1 MYIFKNAFKNIS
13 RSLGRNILIG
23 IIVTVIAAS
32 CCVALS
38 IRKSSENARESNM
51 KNLNITAHINVDRA
65 YVMEQIQNSGV
76 DMSDRSAM
84 QEVLKEASGLSLDQ
98 MQEYAK
104 SEYVSNFYYT
114 NMLILDGTDDLQP
127 IDPNAEI
134 SSETDADEDSEEAT
148 TEETTE
154 TQQQGPGMGPDGQQG
169 PGMEGQGM
177 DGQMQGPGMQQQQD
191 PVTMMAS
198 QGDFKLTGYSADAAM
213 EDFNT
218 GVSTIK
224 EGSMFDEDTED
235 MVCVI
240 SSELATYNNV
250 SVGDKI
256 TLHNITDEDETYE
269 LEVVG
274 IYKNNDSSSS
284 MSTGNANDPANEILT
299 SSKVVDSLVAASEDY
314 ETATA
319 GDAEEEEEETTTNGI
334 ERQVLSATTT
344 GSYVFADMDGYDN
357 FESYLKDQEGDKY
370 VLTSSDVASYE
381 ASLVPLE
388 NLKSFATAFLW
399 VILAIGAIILVVL
412 NMFNIRE
419 RKYEVGVL
427 TAVGMHK
434 GKVALQ
440 FMLEIFIVTIFSIL
454 IGTGIGAATS
464 VPITNKLLESQVQ
477 QQESSSNQTQSNFGR
492 QQGGQQGGQQSGP
505 GGQMGGQGT
514 FSKGGDIT
522 GPVNYIDSVSY
533 AVDGVVVLQ
542 MVGIGI
548 LLSIISS
555 LIAIIFIMR
564 YQPLKILTERD

>member
-13 RSLGRNILIG
+13 RSMGRNILIG

-32 CCVALS
+32 SCVALS
-38 IRKSSENARESNM
+38 IRKSSENARETNM

-65 YVMEQIQNSGV
+65 YVMETIQNSGV

-84 QEVLKEASGLSLDQ
+84 QEVLKDASGLSLDE
-98 MQEYAK
+98 MSEYAN
-104 SEYVSNFYYT
+104 SEYVSSFYYT
-114 NMLILDGTDDLQP
+114 NMLILNGDENIQP
-127 IDPNAEI
+127 IDPNAEV
-134 SSETDADEDSEEAT
+134 SSDTDAEETEETGEAAEDSEEGSDS
-148 TEETTE
+148 
-154 TQQQGPGMGPDGQQG
+154 QQLQPDPNQQMQPGMDQQGQMQPGQDQMQQG
-169 PGMEGQGM
+169 GM
-177 DGQMQGPGMQQQQD
+177 MQGPGMQQQD
-191 PVTMMAS
+191 PETMMAS
-198 QGDFKLTGYSADAAM
+198 MGDFKLTGFSSDAAM

-218 GVSTIK
+218 GVSTIT
-224 EGSMFDEDTED
+224 EGSMFDENTSD

-240 SSELATYNNV
+240 SSELATYNSL

-256 TLHNITDEDETYE
+256 TLSNLKDEEETYE
-269 LEVVG
+269 LEIVG
-274 IYKNNDSSSS
+274 IYKNSNSSNS

-299 SSKVVDSLVAASEDY
+299 SSNVVDLIVGESEDSQ
-314 ETATA
+314 
-319 GDAEEEEEETTTNGI
+319 EEEDK
-334 ERQVLSATTT
+334 RLSSSVT
-344 GSYVFADMDGYDN
+344 GSYVFADMDGYDG
-357 FESYLKDQEGDKY
+357 FEAYLTKKEGGKY

-427 TAVGMHK
+427 TAIGMHK

-440 FMLEIFIVTIFSIL
+440 FMLEIFIVTIFAIL

-464 VPITNKLLESQVQ
+464 VPLTNKLLESQVQ
-477 QQESSSNQTQSNFGR
+477 QQESSESSQQANFGR
-492 QQGGQQGGQQSGP
+492 ENGQQQGPGMQQGPGQQ
-505 GGQMGGQGT
+505 MGSSQGK
-514 FSKGGDIT
+514 FSKGGDIV

-533 AVDGVVVLQ
+533 AVDGVVVMQ
-542 MVGIGI
+542 MIGIGI

-555 LIAIIFIMR
+555 LIAIVFIMR

>member
-51 KNLNITAHINVDRA
+51 KNLNITAHINVDRS

-84 QEVLKEASGLSLDQ
+84 QEVLKEASGLSLEE

-114 NMLILDGTDDLQP
+114 NMLILDGNDDLQP

-134 SSETDADEDSEEAT
+134 SSDTDADEET

-154 TQQQGPGMGPDGQQG
+154 ATTEAQQGPGMGPDGQQG
-169 PGMEGQGM
+169 PGMDGQSG
-177 DGQMQGPGMQQQQD
+177 DGQMMGPGMQQQQQD

-213 EDFNT
+213 DDFNT

-240 SSELATYNNV
+240 SSELATYNNI

-256 TLHNITDEDETYE
+256 TLQNITCEDETYE

-274 IYKNNDSSSS
+274 IYKNSDSSSS

-299 SSKVVDSLVAASEDY
+299 SSKVVDSLVAASEEY
-314 ETATA
+314 VEET
-319 GDAEEEEEETTTNGI
+319 DEEEDEEETTTTGV

-357 FESYLKDQEGDKY
+357 FESYLKEKEGDKY

-477 QQESSSNQTQSNFGR
+477 QQESSTTQTQSNFGR
-492 QQGGQQGGQQSGP
+492 EQGGQQQGP
-505 GGQMGGQGT
+505 GSQQMGGQGT
-514 FSKGGDIT
+514 FSKGGDVT

>member
-51 KNLNITAHINVDRA
+51 KNLNITAHINVDRS

-84 QEVLKEASGLSLDQ
+84 QEVLKEASGLSLEE

-114 NMLILDGTDDLQP
+114 NMLILDGNDDLQP

-134 SSETDADEDSEEAT
+134 SSDTDADEET

-154 TQQQGPGMGPDGQQG
+154 ATTEAQQGPGMGPDGQQG
-169 PGMEGQGM
+169 PGMDGQSG
-177 DGQMQGPGMQQQQD
+177 DGQMMGPGMQQQQQD

-213 EDFNT
+213 DDFNT

-240 SSELATYNNV
+240 SSELATYNNI

-256 TLHNITDEDETYE
+256 TLQNITCEDETYE

-274 IYKNNDSSSS
+274 IYKNSDSSSS

-299 SSKVVDSLVAASEDY
+299 SSKVVDSLVAASEEY
-314 ETATA
+314 VEET
-319 GDAEEEEEETTTNGI
+319 DEEEDEEETTTTGV

-357 FESYLKDQEGDKY
+357 FESYLKEKEGDKY

-477 QQESSSNQTQSNFGR
+477 QQESSSTQTQSNFGR
-492 QQGGQQGGQQSGP
+492 EQGGQQQGP
-505 GGQMGGQGT
+505 GSQQMGGQGT
-514 FSKGGDIT
+514 FSKGGDVT

>member
-51 KNLNITAHINVDRA
+51 KNLNITAHINVDRS

-84 QEVLKEASGLSLDQ
+84 QEVLKEASGLSLEE

-114 NMLILDGTDDLQP
+114 NMLILDGNDDLQP

-134 SSETDADEDSEEAT
+134 SSDTDADEET

-154 TQQQGPGMGPDGQQG
+154 ATTEAQQGPGMGPDGQQG
-169 PGMEGQGM
+169 PGMDGQSG
-177 DGQMQGPGMQQQQD
+177 DGQMMGPGMQQQQQD

-213 EDFNT
+213 DDFNT

-240 SSELATYNNV
+240 SSELATYNNI

-256 TLHNITDEDETYE
+256 TLQNITCENETYE

-274 IYKNNDSSSS
+274 IYKNSDSSSS

-299 SSKVVDSLVAASEDY
+299 SSKVVDSLVAASADYVEETDDEED
-314 ETATA
+314 
-319 GDAEEEEEETTTNGI
+319 EETTTATV
-334 ERQVLSATTT
+334 ERQALSATTT

-357 FESYLKDQEGDKY
+357 FESYLKEQEGSKY

-388 NLKSFATAFLW
+388 NLKSFATAFLL

-440 FMLEIFIVTIFSIL
+440 FMLEIFIVTIFAIL

-477 QQESSSNQTQSNFGR
+477 QQESSSSQTQSNFGR
-492 QQGGQQGGQQSGP
+492 NQQQGP
-505 GGQMGGQGT
+505 GGGQQMGGQGT

>member
-32 CCVALS
+32 SCVALS
-38 IRKSSENARESNM
+38 IRKSSENARQSNM
-51 KNLNITAHINVDRA
+51 ENLNITAHINVDRA
-65 YVMEQIQNSGV
+65 YVMETIQNSGV

-98 MQEYAK
+98 MQEYAGT
-104 SEYVSNFYYT
+104 EYVDNFYYT
-114 NMLILDGTDDLQP
+114 NMLILNGNDDLAP
-127 IDPNAEI
+127 IDPNAEV
-134 SSETDADEDSEEAT
+134 SSETDADEET

-154 TQQQGPGMGPDGQQG
+154 ASTEMSQDQMQP
-169 PGMEGQGM
+169 GM
-177 DGQMQGPGMQQQQD
+177 DGQQMPGGDMQGGMQGPGMQQQD
-191 PVTMMAS
+191 PETMMAS
-198 QGDFKLTGYSADAAM
+198 MGDFKLTGFSSDDAM

-218 GVSTIK
+218 GVATIK
-224 EGSMFDEDTED
+224 EGSMFDEDTDE
-235 MVCVI
+235 MVCVV
-240 SSELATYNNV
+240 SSELATYNSI

-256 TLHNITDEDETYE
+256 TLQNLQDEEETYE

-274 IYKNNDSSSS
+274 IYKNSDSSSS

-299 SSKVVDSLVAASEDY
+299 STKVVDSIVASSAENQ
-314 ETATA
+314 
-319 GDAEEEEEETTTNGI
+319 EEEDKQLNA
-334 ERQVLSATTT
+334 STT
-344 GSYVFADMDGYDN
+344 GSFVFKDMDSYDG
-357 FESYLKDQEGDKY
+357 FESYLKDKEGDKY

-388 NLKSFATAFLW
+388 NLKDFATAFLL

-427 TAVGMHK
+427 TAIGMHK
-434 GKVALQ
+434 YKVALQ
-440 FMLEIFIVTIFSIL
+440 FMLEIFIVTIFAIL
-454 IGTGIGAATS
+454 IGTGIGAAAS
-464 VPITNKLLESQVQ
+464 VPLTNKLLETQVE
-477 QQESSSNQTQSNFGR
+477 QQESSQTSQQSNFGR
-492 QQGGQQGGQQSGP
+492 SDQQQGPGGQQQGPQGGQQMS
-505 GGQMGGQGT
+505 QGT
-514 FSKGGDIT
+514 FTKGGDIV

>member
-13 RSLGRNILIG
+13 RSMGRNILIG

-32 CCVALS
+32 SCVALS
-38 IRKSSENARESNM
+38 IRKSSENARETNM

-65 YVMEQIQNSGV
+65 YVMETIQNSGV

-84 QEVLKEASGLSLDQ
+84 QEVLKDASGLSLDE
-98 MQEYAK
+98 MSEYAN
-104 SEYVSNFYYT
+104 SEYVSSFYYT
-114 NMLILDGTDDLQP
+114 NMLILNGDENIQP
-127 IDPNAEI
+127 IDPNAEV
-134 SSETDADEDSEEAT
+134 SSDTDAEETEETGEAAEDSEEGSDS
-148 TEETTE
+148 
-154 TQQQGPGMGPDGQQG
+154 QQLQPDPNQQMQPGMDQQGQMQPGQNQMQQG
-169 PGMEGQGM
+169 GM
-177 DGQMQGPGMQQQQD
+177 MQGPGMQQQD
-191 PVTMMAS
+191 PETMMAS
-198 QGDFKLTGYSADAAM
+198 MGDFKLTGFSSDAAM

-218 GVSTIK
+218 GVSTIT
-224 EGSMFDEDTED
+224 EGSMFDENTSD

-240 SSELATYNNV
+240 SSELATYNSL

-256 TLHNITDEDETYE
+256 TLSNLKDDEETYE
-269 LEVVG
+269 LEIVG
-274 IYKNNDSSSS
+274 IYKNSNSSNS

-299 SSKVVDSLVAASEDY
+299 SSNVVDLIVGESEDSQ
-314 ETATA
+314 
-319 GDAEEEEEETTTNGI
+319 EEEDK
-334 ERQVLSATTT
+334 RLSSSVT
-344 GSYVFADMDGYDN
+344 GSYVFADMDGYDG
-357 FESYLKDQEGDKY
+357 FEAYLTKKEGGKY

-427 TAVGMHK
+427 TAIGMHK

-440 FMLEIFIVTIFSIL
+440 FMLEIFIVTIFAIL

-464 VPITNKLLESQVQ
+464 VPLTNKLLESQVQ
-477 QQESSSNQTQSNFGR
+477 QQESSESSQQANFGR
-492 QQGGQQGGQQSGP
+492 ENGQQQGPGMQQGPGQQ
-505 GGQMGGQGT
+505 MGSSQGK
-514 FSKGGDIT
+514 FSKGGDIV

-533 AVDGVVVLQ
+533 AVDGVVVMQ
-542 MVGIGI
+542 MIGIGI

-555 LIAIIFIMR
+555 LIAIVFIMR

>member
-32 CCVALS
+32 SCVALS
-38 IRKSSENARESNM
+38 IRKSSENARQSNM
-51 KNLNITAHINVDRA
+51 ENLNITAHINVDRA
-65 YVMEQIQNSGV
+65 YVMETIQNSGV

-98 MQEYAK
+98 MQEYAGT
-104 SEYVSNFYYT
+104 EYVDNFYYT
-114 NMLILDGTDDLQP
+114 NMLILNGNDDLAP
-127 IDPNAEI
+127 IDPNAEV
-134 SSETDADEDSEEAT
+134 SSETDADEET

-154 TQQQGPGMGPDGQQG
+154 ASTEMSQDQMQP
-169 PGMEGQGM
+169 GM
-177 DGQMQGPGMQQQQD
+177 DGQQMPGGDMQGGMQGPGMQQQD
-191 PVTMMAS
+191 PETMMAS
-198 QGDFKLTGYSADAAM
+198 MGDFKLTGFSSDDAM

-218 GVSTIK
+218 GVATIK
-224 EGSMFDEDTED
+224 EGSMFDEDTDE
-235 MVCVI
+235 MVCVV
-240 SSELATYNNV
+240 SSELATYNSI

-256 TLHNITDEDETYE
+256 TLQNLQDEEETYE

-274 IYKNNDSSSS
+274 IYKNSDSSSS

-299 SSKVVDSLVAASEDY
+299 STKVVDSIVASSAENQ
-314 ETATA
+314 
-319 GDAEEEEEETTTNGI
+319 EEEDKQLNA
-334 ERQVLSATTT
+334 STT
-344 GSYVFADMDGYDN
+344 GSFVFKDMDSYDG
-357 FESYLKDQEGDKY
+357 FESYLKDKEGDKY

-388 NLKSFATAFLW
+388 NLKDFATAFLL

-427 TAVGMHK
+427 TAIGMHK
-434 GKVALQ
+434 YKVALQ
-440 FMLEIFIVTIFSIL
+440 FMLEIFIVTIFAIL
-454 IGTGIGAATS
+454 IGTGIGAAAS
-464 VPITNKLLESQVQ
+464 VPLTNKLLETQVE
-477 QQESSSNQTQSNFGR
+477 QQESSQNSQQSNFGR
-492 QQGGQQGGQQSGP
+492 SDQQQGAGGQQQGPQGGQQ
-505 GGQMGGQGT
+505 MNQGT
-514 FSKGGDIT
+514 FTKGGDIV

>member
-32 CCVALS
+32 SCVALS
-38 IRKSSENARESNM
+38 IRKSSENARQSNM
-51 KNLNITAHINVDRA
+51 ENLNITAHINVDRA
-65 YVMEQIQNSGV
+65 YVMETIQNSGV

-98 MQEYAK
+98 MQEYAGT
-104 SEYVSNFYYT
+104 EYVDNFYYT
-114 NMLILDGTDDLQP
+114 NMLILNGNDDLAP
-127 IDPNAEI
+127 IDPNAEV
-134 SSETDADEDSEEAT
+134 SSETDADEEA

-154 TQQQGPGMGPDGQQG
+154 ASTEMSQDQMQP
-169 PGMEGQGM
+169 GM
-177 DGQMQGPGMQQQQD
+177 DGQQMPGGDMQGGMQGPGMQQQD
-191 PVTMMAS
+191 PETMMAS
-198 QGDFKLTGYSADAAM
+198 MGDFKLTGFSSDDAM

-218 GVSTIK
+218 GVATIK
-224 EGSMFDEDTED
+224 EGSMFDEDTDE
-235 MVCVI
+235 MVCVV
-240 SSELATYNNV
+240 SSELATYNSI

-256 TLHNITDEDETYE
+256 TLQNLQDEEETYE

-274 IYKNNDSSSS
+274 IYKNSDSSSS

-299 SSKVVDSLVAASEDY
+299 STKVVDSIVASSAENQ
-314 ETATA
+314 
-319 GDAEEEEEETTTNGI
+319 EEEDKQLNA
-334 ERQVLSATTT
+334 STT
-344 GSYVFADMDGYDN
+344 GSFVFKDMDNYDG
-357 FESYLKDQEGDKY
+357 FESYLKDKEGDKY

-388 NLKSFATAFLW
+388 NLKDFATAFLL

-427 TAVGMHK
+427 TAIGMHK
-434 GKVALQ
+434 YKVALQ
-440 FMLEIFIVTIFSIL
+440 FMLEIFIVTIFAIL
-454 IGTGIGAATS
+454 IGTGIGAAAS
-464 VPITNKLLESQVQ
+464 VPLTNKLLETQVE
-477 QQESSSNQTQSNFGR
+477 QQESSQNSQQSNFGR
-492 QQGGQQGGQQSGP
+492 SDQQQGPSGQQQGPQGGQQ
-505 GGQMGGQGT
+505 MNQGT
-514 FSKGGDIT
+514 FTKGGDIV

>member
-32 CCVALS
+32 SCVALS
-38 IRKSSENARESNM
+38 IRKSSENARQSNM
-51 KNLNITAHINVDRA
+51 ENLNITAHINVDRA
-65 YVMEQIQNSGV
+65 YVMETIQNSGV

-98 MQEYAK
+98 MQEYAGT
-104 SEYVSNFYYT
+104 EYVDNFYYT
-114 NMLILDGTDDLQP
+114 NMLILNGNDDLAP
-127 IDPNAEI
+127 IDPNAEV
-134 SSETDADEDSEEAT
+134 SSETDADEET

-154 TQQQGPGMGPDGQQG
+154 ASTEMSQDQMQP
-169 PGMEGQGM
+169 GM
-177 DGQMQGPGMQQQQD
+177 DGQQMPGGDMQGGMQGPGMQQQD
-191 PVTMMAS
+191 PETMMAS
-198 QGDFKLTGYSADAAM
+198 MGDFKLTGFSSDDAM

-218 GVSTIK
+218 GVATIK

-235 MVCVI
+235 MVCVV
-240 SSELATYNNV
+240 SSELATYNSI

-256 TLHNITDEDETYE
+256 TLQNLQDEEETYE

-274 IYKNNDSSSS
+274 IYKNSDSSSS

-299 SSKVVDSLVAASEDY
+299 STKVVDSIVASSAENQ
-314 ETATA
+314 
-319 GDAEEEEEETTTNGI
+319 EEEDKQLNA
-334 ERQVLSATTT
+334 STT
-344 GSYVFADMDGYDN
+344 GSFVFKDMDSYDG
-357 FESYLKDQEGDKY
+357 FESYLKDKEGDKY

-388 NLKSFATAFLW
+388 NLKDFATAFLL

-427 TAVGMHK
+427 TAIGMHK
-434 GKVALQ
+434 YKVALQ
-440 FMLEIFIVTIFSIL
+440 FMLEIFIVTIFAIL
-454 IGTGIGAATS
+454 IGTGIGAAAS
-464 VPITNKLLESQVQ
+464 VPLTNKLLETQVE
-477 QQESSSNQTQSNFGR
+477 QQESSQNSQQSNFGR
-492 QQGGQQGGQQSGP
+492 SDQQQGAGGQQQGPQGGQQ
-505 GGQMGGQGT
+505 MNQGT
-514 FSKGGDIT
+514 FTKGGDIV

>member
-32 CCVALS
+32 SCVALS
-38 IRKSSENARESNM
+38 IRKSSENARQSNM
-51 KNLNITAHINVDRA
+51 ENLNITAHINVDRA
-65 YVMEQIQNSGV
+65 YVMETIQNSGV

-98 MQEYAK
+98 MQEYAGT
-104 SEYVSNFYYT
+104 EYVDNFYYT
-114 NMLILDGTDDLQP
+114 NMLILNGNDDLAP
-127 IDPNAEI
+127 IDPNAEV
-134 SSETDADEDSEEAT
+134 SSETDADEET

-154 TQQQGPGMGPDGQQG
+154 ASTEMSQDQMQP
-169 PGMEGQGM
+169 GM
-177 DGQMQGPGMQQQQD
+177 DGQQMPGGDMQGGMQGPGMQQQD
-191 PVTMMAS
+191 PETMMAS
-198 QGDFKLTGYSADAAM
+198 MGDFKLTGFSSDDAM

-218 GVSTIK
+218 GVATIK
-224 EGSMFDEDTED
+224 EGSMFDEDTDE
-235 MVCVI
+235 MVCVV
-240 SSELATYNNV
+240 SSELATYNSI

-256 TLHNITDEDETYE
+256 TLQNLQDEEETYE

-274 IYKNNDSSSS
+274 IYKNSDSSSS

-299 SSKVVDSLVAASEDY
+299 STKVVDSIVASSAENQ
-314 ETATA
+314 
-319 GDAEEEEEETTTNGI
+319 EEEDKQLNA
-334 ERQVLSATTT
+334 STT
-344 GSYVFADMDGYDN
+344 GSFVFKDMDSYDG
-357 FESYLKDQEGDKY
+357 FESYLKDKEGDKY

-388 NLKSFATAFLW
+388 NLKDFATAFLL

-427 TAVGMHK
+427 TAIGMHK
-434 GKVALQ
+434 YKVALQ
-440 FMLEIFIVTIFSIL
+440 FMLEIFIVTIFAIL
-454 IGTGIGAATS
+454 IGTGIGAAAS
-464 VPITNKLLESQVQ
+464 VPLTNKLLETQVE
-477 QQESSSNQTQSNFGR
+477 QQESSQNSQQSNFGR
-492 QQGGQQGGQQSGP
+492 SDQQQGPGGQQQGPQGGQQ
-505 GGQMGGQGT
+505 MNQGT
-514 FSKGGDIT
+514 FTKGGDIV

>member
-32 CCVALS
+32 SCVALS
-38 IRKSSENARESNM
+38 IRKSSENARQSNM
-51 KNLNITAHINVDRA
+51 ENLNITAHINVDRA
-65 YVMEQIQNSGV
+65 YVMETIQNSGV

-98 MQEYAK
+98 MQEYAGT
-104 SEYVSNFYYT
+104 EYVDNFYYT
-114 NMLILDGTDDLQP
+114 NMLILNGNDDLAP
-127 IDPNAEI
+127 IDPNAEV
-134 SSETDADEDSEEAT
+134 SSETDADEEA

-154 TQQQGPGMGPDGQQG
+154 ASTEMSQDQMQP
-169 PGMEGQGM
+169 GM
-177 DGQMQGPGMQQQQD
+177 DGQQMPGGDMQGGMQGPGMQQQD
-191 PVTMMAS
+191 PETMMAS
-198 QGDFKLTGYSADAAM
+198 MGDFKLTGFSSDDAM

-218 GVSTIK
+218 GVATIK
-224 EGSMFDEDTED
+224 EGSMFDEDTDE
-235 MVCVI
+235 MVCVV
-240 SSELATYNNV
+240 SSELATYNSI

-256 TLHNITDEDETYE
+256 TLQNLQDEEETYE

-274 IYKNNDSSSS
+274 IYKNSDSSSS

-299 SSKVVDSLVAASEDY
+299 STKVVDSIVASSAENQ
-314 ETATA
+314 
-319 GDAEEEEEETTTNGI
+319 EEEDKQLNA
-334 ERQVLSATTT
+334 STT
-344 GSYVFADMDGYDN
+344 GSFVFKDMDSYDG
-357 FESYLKDQEGDKY
+357 FESYLKDKEGDKY

-388 NLKSFATAFLW
+388 NLKDFATAFLL

-427 TAVGMHK
+427 TAIGMHK
-434 GKVALQ
+434 YKVALQ
-440 FMLEIFIVTIFSIL
+440 FMLEIFIVTIFAIL
-454 IGTGIGAATS
+454 IGTGIGAAAS
-464 VPITNKLLESQVQ
+464 VPLTNKLLETQVE
-477 QQESSSNQTQSNFGR
+477 QQESSQNSQQSNFGR
-492 QQGGQQGGQQSGP
+492 SDQQQGPSGQQQGPQGGQQ
-505 GGQMGGQGT
+505 MNQGT
-514 FSKGGDIT
+514 FTKGGDIV